1 MSPCTSCAVHRR
13 RGPFVVTIAAAVFVA
28 LASCSSSPDE
38 PTPDKPNPR
47 VTPTAPAPSLDPTR
61 LGTVEDTRVEVPDEP
76 DWLATGFG
84 SVWAL
89 RGNGSVVRLSP
100 RGKVQARIDPELY
113 QPPPC
118 QGIGAS
124 ENAVWACATPGTI
137 VRIDPKTN
145 DVAATI
151 EVPKINEQGRL
162 PSSGDQVWL
171 LTGDGDRLAGLSEKT
186 DRLGDPIELGTFCTD
201 VADRVHGSTLWVACA
216 SEGVLLRVDLEKKKV
231 TGKVTDLPL
240 AASVSVGEDV
250 WVGFEK
256 GLARIDPSSLDVTM
270 LQEAVTP
277 DRIRAIGD
285 HVWVREEGGAA
296 FLSRIDA
303 ASAAVRQVIAADDLK
318 SGGDVIE
325 FEGAVW
331 ATSYDD
337 LTVVKLTP

>member
-1 MSPCTSCAVHRR
+1 MFA
-13 RGPFVVTIAAAVFVA
+13 RGVAIGSSLLLIAAFGA
-28 LASCSSSPDE
+28 CSSSPEPKPDE
-38 PTPDKPNPR
+38 PKPKA
-47 VTPTAPAPSLDPTR
+47 TPTAPAPSVDPVR
-61 LGTVEDTRVEVPDEP
+61 LGTVEDSRVEISDEP

-100 RGKVQARIDPELY
+100 RGKVQADIDPELY

-124 ENAVWACATPGTI
+124 ESAVWACATPGTI
-137 VRIDPKTN
+137 MRIDPETN

-162 PSSGDQVWL
+162 PSSDGQVWL
-171 LTGDGDRLAGLSEKT
+171 LTGDGDKLAGLSEET
-186 DRLGDPIELGTFCTD
+186 DKLGDPIDLGTFCTD
-201 VADRVHGSTLWVACA
+201 VADRVDGSTLWVVCA
-216 SEGVLLRVDLEKKKV
+216 SEGVLLRVDLAMKKV

-240 AASVSVGEDV
+240 AASVTVGEDV

-277 DRIRAIGD
+277 DRIRAVND
-285 HVWVREEGGAA
+285 HVWVREEGGDA

-303 ASAAVRQVIAADDLK
+303 SSAEVSQVIAANDLK
-318 SGGDVIE
+318 SGGDVI
-325 FEGAVW
+325 GLDGVVW

-337 LTVVKLTP
+337 LTIVRLSP